1 MYAGAVY
8 FIETPEDEIFGG
20 ILKKDDLHFLYN
32 AKTDMIDYSADNA
45 FTSEGF
51 TPLIVKPTYSG
62 VDLGREEM
70 LSYRKHGDKL
80 TVITTINIREENPA
94 IKLLLKALHE
104 NLRNYAEQQK

>member
-1 MYAGAVY
+1 MFAGAVY

-32 AKTDMIDYSADNA
+32 AKTDMTDYSADNA

-51 TPLIVKPTYSG
+51 VPLIVKPMYSG

-70 LSYRKHGDKL
+70 LSYRKDGDKL
-80 TVITTINIREENPA
+80 TVITTINMREENPA
-94 IKLLLKALHE
+94 IRLLLKALNE
-104 NLRNYAEQQK
+104 NLRKFSERKN